1 MRATISRCLHA
12 LKQRRSSDE
21 GFSLIELIVV
31 VAILGILVAIA
42 IPVFG
47 NIQETARI
55 NALEAAAANGAT
67 AVAAAVAD
75 NDTTTDATGAITKIN
90 TGGDIT
96 LSLAAKPAAAAA
108 PTTVDQV
115 CVVASPS
122 AAWASTNVKKVA
134 AGPGCTADST
144 T

>member
-1 MRATISRCLHA
+1 MRATISRYFDA

-75 NDTTTDATGAITKIN
+75 NDTATTAAAAITAIN

-96 LSLAAKPAAAAA
+96 LSLATTPAAAAD
-108 PTTVDQV
+108 PQTVDQV
-115 CVVASPS
+115 CVTATPS
-122 AAWASTNVKKVA
+122 AGWASAKVVA
-134 AGPGCTADST
+134 VSTGPGC
-144 T
+144 